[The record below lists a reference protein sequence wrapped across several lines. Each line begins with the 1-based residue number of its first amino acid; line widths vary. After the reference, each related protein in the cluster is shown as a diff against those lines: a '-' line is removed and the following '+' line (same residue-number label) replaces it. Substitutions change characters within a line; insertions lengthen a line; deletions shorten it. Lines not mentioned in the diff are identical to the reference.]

1 MFFLNLSLGE
11 FLALAGAISGIVTA
25 LYLLDRA
32 KRKKIVSTLHFW
44 TAATRAEEEQ
54 SRRRVRDPW
63 SLVLQIVSMLCLLLA
78 IAQLEWGTRERRG
91 RDHVLL
97 LDTSSWMASTAG
109 GGLMPQAKQ
118 RAAQYVNGLPSRDRV
133 LLVRAGGLITPVTT
147 FTPDHRE
154 LLGRINESQPTF
166 TALSLS
172 DAIGFA
178 HQAQSWSGGQPGEI
192 LYVGPERVRGDEE
205 TSGLVKNLRI
215 VRLDA
220 PQSNCGIRRIGVRR
234 SDEAPDVWDASVSV
248 KNYGNQARNLR
259 LNLAFAG
266 LQFSPRPLTLA
277 PGEEKSIAYTF
288 STHVAGTLLASIEPG
303 DTLPTDDHAALA
315 LPKPGLLRM
324 AVYTSRPEVLKP
336 LLQANHR
343 LVAEFLRP
351 DQYAPKPAADVM
363 LLDQFAPPQNPGIP
377 SLWIKPP
384 TEHSPIPIAARSQ
397 EVTVSRWN
405 SESSLGAGLHAKAIN
420 LPEAELFETFQGDI
434 PVAETDKGP
443 VVVARPS
450 TSGTPRLAAIGFDP
464 LAGDLRFELTTPLLF
479 ANLTRWLA
487 PEAFRASDY
496 TASTVGSISLPLDP
510 NERAEQLSVMDDRG
524 YHVPFTVRNQTV
536 QLYVSRPSVVHIVSP
551 ERERIYSFTLPE
563 VADKQWKPPATV
575 AEGLPAPAS
584 ISPSAFDL
592 WQWLALLGALGLLAE
607 WLWFGR
613 RRKQMTPAAKT
624 SRKQA
629 NDARAA
635 SSTREVVTK

>member
-1 MFFLNLSLGE
+1 
-11 FLALAGAISGIVTA
+11 
-25 LYLLDRA
+25 LLDRI
-32 KRKKIVSTLHFW
+32 K
-44 TAATRAEEEQ
+44 
-54 SRRRVRDPW
+54 
-63 SLVLQIVSMLCLLLA
+63 
-78 IAQLEWGTRERRG
+78 
-91 RDHVLL
+91 
-97 LDTSSWMASTAG
+97 
-109 GGLMPQAKQ
+109 
-118 RAAQYVNGLPSRDRV
+118 
-133 LLVRAGGLITPVTT
+133 
-147 FTPDHRE
+147 
-154 LLGRINESQPTF
+154 ESQPSY

-192 LYVGPERVRGDEE
+192 VYVGPERVSGDEE
-205 TSGLVKNLRI
+205 AAKLVKNLRI
-215 VRLDA
+215 LPLTA

-248 KNYGNQARNLR
+248 KNYGNETRNLR

-266 LQFSPRPLTLA
+266 LQFSPRPVTLA
-277 PGEEKSIAYTF
+277 PGEEKSIAYNF
-288 STHVAGTLLASIEPG
+288 STHVAETLLASIEPG

-324 AVYTSRPEVLKP
+324 AVYTNRPDVLKP

-351 DQYAPKPAADVM
+351 DQYVQKPSADVM

-384 TEHSPIPIAARSQ
+384 VEKSPIPVAARSQ
-397 EVTVSRWN
+397 DVTVSHWN
-405 SESSLGAGLHAKAIN
+405 SESSLGTGLHAKAMN
-420 LPEAELFETFQGDI
+420 LPEAEVFETFQGDI

-450 TSGTPRLAAIGFDP
+450 TNGTPRLAAIGFDP

-479 ANLTRWLA
+479 ADLTRWLA

-496 TASTVGSISLPLDP
+496 TASTVGSISLALDP
-510 NERAEQLSVMDDRG
+510 NERAEQLSVVDDRG

-536 QLYVSRPSVVHIVSP
+536 QLYVSRPSVVRIVSP

-563 VADKQWKPPATV
+563 VADKQWTPPASV
-575 AEGLPAPAS
+575 AEGLPAPSS
-584 ISPSAFDL
+584 ISPSAVDL
-592 WQWLALLGALGLLAE
+592 WQWLALLGGAGLIAE

-613 RRKQMTPAAKT
+613 RRKQVRPATKAWP
-624 SRKQA
+624 RQA
-629 NDARAA
+629 NEAHAGSSAREA
-635 SSTREVVTK
+635 VTK

>member
-32 KRKKIVSTLHFW
+32 KRKKVVSTLHFW

-63 SLVLQIVSMLCLLLA
+63 SLLLQIFSLLCLLLA
-78 IAQLEWGTRERRG
+78 IAQLEWGNRERRG

-97 LDTSSWMASTAG
+97 LDTSSWMAATAG
-109 GGLMPQAKQ
+109 GGLMPQARQ
-118 RAAQYVNGLPSRDRV
+118 RAAQYVNALPSRDRV

-147 FTPDHRE
+147 FTSDHRE
-154 LLGRINESQPTF
+154 LLDRIRESQPSY

-178 HQAQSWSGGQPGEI
+178 RQAQSWSGGQPGEI
-192 LYVGPERVRGDEE
+192 VYLGPERVSSDDEAVA
-205 TSGLVKNLRI
+205 LVKNLRI
-215 VRLDA
+215 LPLNA

-234 SDEAPDVWDASVSV
+234 SDEAPDVWDASVSL
-248 KNYGNQARNLR
+248 KNYGDQTRNLR
-259 LNLAFAG
+259 LNLAFAD
-266 LQFSPRPLTLA
+266 LQFSPRPVSLA
-277 PGEEKSIAYTF
+277 PGEEKSIAYSF

-324 AVYTSRPEVLKP
+324 AVYTGRPEVLKP

-351 DQYAPKPAADVM
+351 DQYTPKPAADVM
-363 LLDQFAPPQNPGIP
+363 LLDQFAPPQNPAIP

-384 TEHSPIPIAARSQ
+384 AEHSPVPVASRGQ
-397 EVTVSRWN
+397 DVTVSHWN
-405 SESSLGAGLHAKAIN
+405 SESSLGAGLHAKAMN
-420 LPEAELFETFQGDI
+420 LPEAEVFETFQGDI
-434 PVAETDKGP
+434 PVAEIDKGP

-450 TSGTPRLAAIGFDP
+450 TNGSPRLAAIGFDP

-496 TASTVGSISLPLDP
+496 TASTVGSISLALDP
-510 NERAEQLSVMDDRG
+510 NEHAEQLSVLDDRG
-524 YHVPFTVRNQTV
+524 YHVPFTVRNQTL

-563 VADKQWKPPATV
+563 VADKQWKPPASV
-575 AEGLPAPAS
+575 AEGLPPPAS
-584 ISPSAFDL
+584 LSPSAVDL
-592 WQWLALLGALGLLAE
+592 WQWLALLGGFGLLAE

-613 RRKQMTPAAKT
+613 RKKQLRPAAKK
-624 SRKQA
+624 SQRQA
-629 NDARAA
+629 GDIRANPAREA
-635 SSTREVVTK
+635 VTK

>member
-11 FLALAGAISGIVTA
+11 FLALAGAISGVVTA

-32 KRKKIVSTLHFW
+32 KRKKVVSTLHFW

-63 SLVLQIVSMLCLLLA
+63 SLLLQIFSLLCLLLA
-78 IAQLEWGTRERRG
+78 IAQLEWGSRERRG

-109 GGLMPQAKQ
+109 GGLMPQARQ
-118 RAAQYVNGLPSRDRV
+118 RAAQYVNGLPARDRV

-154 LLGRINESQPTF
+154 LLDRIRESQPSF

-178 HQAQSWSGGQPGEI
+178 RRAQSWSGGQPGEI
-192 LYVGPERVRGDEE
+192 VYVGPGRVSAGDDAVA
-205 TSGLVKNLRI
+205 SVGNLR
-215 VRLDA
+215 VLPLDT
-220 PQSNCGIRRIGVRR
+220 PPSNCGILRMGVRR
-234 SDEAPDVWDASVSV
+234 SDESPDVWDASVSV
-248 KNYGNQARNLR
+248 KNYGDQTRNLR
-259 LNLAFAG
+259 LDLAFAG
-266 LQFSPRPLTLA
+266 LQFSPRPVTLA
-277 PGEEKSIAYTF
+277 PGEEKSIAYAF
-288 STHVAGTLLASIEPG
+288 STHVAGTLLASIEPA
-303 DTLPTDDHAALA
+303 DNLPADNHASLA
-315 LPKPGLLRM
+315 LPKLGLLRM

-351 DQYAPKPAADVM
+351 DQYLPKPDADVM
-363 LLDQFAPPQNPGIP
+363 LLDQFAPPRNPAIP

-384 TEHSPIPIAARSQ
+384 AGHSPVPVASSVQ
-397 EVTVSRWN
+397 DLTVSRWN
-405 SESSLGAGLHAKAIN
+405 SQSPLGAGLHAKAMH
-420 LPEAELFETFQGDI
+420 LADAEVFEAFPDDV
-434 PVAETDKGP
+434 PVATTEKGP

-450 TSGTPRLAAIGFDP
+450 TNGTPRLAAVGFDP

-487 PEAFRASDY
+487 PEAFRTSDY
-496 TASTVGSISLPLDP
+496 TASTVGPISLTLDP
-510 NERAEQLSVMDDRG
+510 NEHAGQLTVIDDRG
-524 YHVPFTVRNQTV
+524 YHVPFTVRNQTL
-536 QLYVSRPSVVHIVSP
+536 QLYVSRPSIVRIVSG

-563 VADKQWKPPATV
+563 IAEKQWKPPASV
-575 AEGLPAPAS
+575 AEGLPGPTS
-584 ISPSAFDL
+584 LSPSAIDL
-592 WQWLALLGALGLLAE
+592 WQWLALLGGFGLLAE

-613 RRKQMTPAAKT
+613 RKKQLRPAMKSPQREGGGT
-624 SRKQA
+624 RSG
-629 NDARAA
+629 
-635 SSTREVVTK
+635 SVREVVTK

>member
-32 KRKKIVSTLHFW
+32 KRKKVVSTLHFW

-63 SLVLQIVSMLCLLLA
+63 SLLLQIFSMVCLLLA
-78 IAQLEWGTRERRG
+78 IAQLEWGTHERRG

-97 LDTSSWMASTAG
+97 LDTSSWMASTTG

-133 LLVRAGGLITPVTT
+133 LLVRAGGLITPATT

-154 LLGRINESQPTF
+154 LLDRIKESQPSY

-178 HQAQSWSGGQPGEI
+178 QQAQSWSGGQPGEI
-192 LYVGPERVRGDEE
+192 VYVGPERVRSEDDVA
-205 TSGLVKNLRI
+205 GLVKNLRI
-215 VRLDA
+215 LRLDA
-220 PQSNCGIRRIGVRR
+220 PQGNCGIRRIGVRR
-234 SDEAPDVWDASVSV
+234 SDQAPDVWDASVSV
-248 KNYGNQARNLR
+248 KNYGDQTRNLR

-324 AVYTSRPEVLKP
+324 AVYSNRPEVMKP

-351 DQYAPKPAADVM
+351 DQYTPKPAADVM
-363 LLDQFAPPQNPGIP
+363 LLDQFAPPQNPGVP

-384 TEHSPIPIAARSQ
+384 ADHSPVPVASRGQ
-397 EVTVSRWN
+397 DVTVSHWN
-405 SESSLGAGLHAKAIN
+405 SESSLGAGLHAKAMN
-420 LPEAELFETFQGDI
+420 LPEAEVFETFQGDI

-450 TSGTPRLAAIGFDP
+450 TNGTPRLAAIGFDP

-496 TASTVGSISLPLDP
+496 TASTVGSISLALDP
-510 NERAEQLSVMDDRG
+510 NERADQLSVTDDRG

-536 QLYVSRPSVVHIVSP
+536 HLYVSRPSVVHIVSP
-551 ERERIYSFTLPE
+551 ERERTYSFTLPE
-563 VADKQWKPPATV
+563 VADKQWTPPSFV
-575 AEGLPAPAS
+575 EEGLPAPSS
-584 ISPSAFDL
+584 ISPSAVDL
-592 WQWLALLGALGLLAE
+592 WQWLALLGGFGLLAE

-613 RRKQMTPAAKT
+613 RRKQAKAATK
-624 SRKQA
+624 SAIGQA
-629 NDARAA
+629 NEARAGGRA
-635 SSTREVVTK
+635 REVVTK

>member
-11 FLALAGAISGIVTA
+11 FLALAGALSGIVTA

-63 SLVLQIVSMLCLLLA
+63 SLLLQILSLLCLLLA

-109 GGLMPQAKQ
+109 GGLMPQARQ

-154 LLGRINESQPTF
+154 LLDRIGESQPSY

-172 DAIGFA
+172 DAVGFA

-192 LYVGPERVRGDEE
+192 VYVGLERVIGDDEIV
-205 TSGLVKNLRI
+205 GPVKNLRI
-215 VRLDA
+215 LRLDA
-220 PQSNCGIRRIGVRR
+220 PQANRGIRRIGVRR

-248 KNYGNQARNLR
+248 KNYGNETRNLR

-266 LQFSPRPLTLA
+266 LQFSPRPVTLA
-277 PGEEKSIAYTF
+277 AGEEKSIAYTF

-303 DTLPTDDHAALA
+303 DALPTDDHAALA

-324 AVYTSRPEVLKP
+324 AVYTNRPDVLKP

-351 DQYAPKPAADVM
+351 DQYVPKPGADVM
-363 LLDQFAPPQNPGIP
+363 LLDQFAPPQSPGIP
-377 SLWIKPP
+377 SLWIKPT
-384 TEHSPIPIAARSQ
+384 TEHSPVPVAARAQ
-397 EVTVSRWN
+397 DITVARWN
-405 SESSLGAGLHAKAIN
+405 SESSLGAGLHAKAMN
-420 LPEAELFETFQGDI
+420 LPEAEVFETFQGDI

-450 TSGTPRLAAIGFDP
+450 TNGTPRLAAIGFDP

-496 TASTVGSISLPLDP
+496 TASTVGSISLALDP
-510 NERAEQLSVMDDRG
+510 SEHAEQLSVVDDRG
-524 YHVPFTVRNQTV
+524 YHVPFTVRNQTL
-536 QLYVSRPSVVHIVSP
+536 QLYVGRPSVVHIVSP
-551 ERERIYSFTLPE
+551 ERERVYSFTLPE
-563 VADKQWKPPATV
+563 IADKQWKPPASV

-584 ISPSAFDL
+584 LSPSAVDV
-592 WQWLALLGALGLLAE
+592 WQWLALLGGLGLLAE
-607 WLWFGR
+607 WSWFGR
-613 RRKQMTPAAKT
+613 RRKQARPASKALPRQAGDT
-624 SRKQA
+624 RIGSR
-629 NDARAA
+629 AREA
-635 SSTREVVTK
+635 VTK